1 MAPRLVT
8 DAFPTTTRLGRPG
21 AMRVTRSY
29 KPALRTVGL
38 CSARENA
45 RRRVRRG
52 REHVETAAKSGRAAS
67 ISTREER
74 RPRGGEAHARRHRR
88 RVDSRSPII
97 PCREQRSRRG
107 KEARGRS
114 RPERRRA
121 RPFPHLDLLSL
132 RYSEV
137 STKGPQRESG
147 TFGRAFPSRYRR
159 RAGKSHRR
167 KTRDVFVP
175 D

>member
-1 MAPRLVT
+1 MLGARERPKT
-8 DAFPTTTRLGRPG
+8 STTKTRTRRDGREKRARRLGIYFH
-21 AMRVTRSY
+21 TRG
-29 KPALRTVGL
+29 KTP
-38 CSARENA
+38 A
-45 RRRVRRG
+45 RRRG
-52 REHVETAAKSGRAAS
+52 
-67 ISTREER
+67 
-74 RPRGGEAHARRHRR
+74 ARSSSSPQ

-121 RPFPHLDLLSL
+121 RPFPHVLSL

-167 KTRDVFVP
+167 KTRVVFVP